1 MGVEIVVGQIL
12 LIVAMA
18 ICGLILNRILKI
30 DNSLGCLLVGVAA
43 GWLVPQWG
51 IDTGI
56 RANNLQDL
64 VFYLLLPV
72 LIFEATWHIAPG
84 DLKRWLKPI
93 LILASVGVVLS
104 TLFGAV
110 FIYYG
115 INHPS
120 GFPWIAAL
128 ICGVIL
134 ATTDPTITTAK
145 LEQQQASK
153 DLITVMKGES
163 LFSDA
168 STIVLFSLLIAIA
181 THPDGSS
188 NISIT
193 TFFISTFMGGL
204 VLGGIMGLV
213 AAILTLLLAS
223 HSTTRIVLLFVAV
236 GSFYLAKNI
245 FEVSGIMAVM
255 GTAIVARICLN
266 EKEHS
271 FLLGADGNWH
281 WLALLFSSVL
291 FVLMG
296 LVITPDMFSHQ
307 WLAILIGIA
316 AAILSR
322 SATIFL
328 CTLMTR
334 PLSRNIEKH
343 WQPVLIWGDIRGV
356 VAIALVLTLPTS
368 LSYWWTIQSIV
379 FGVVLFNLLVQAPS
393 SRWLIRR
400 LNADK

>member
-1 MGVEIVVGQIL
+1 MGVELVVGQIL
-12 LIVAMA
+12 LVVAMA
-18 ICGLILNRILKI
+18 LCGLILNRLLKI

-64 VFYLLLPV
+64 VFYLLLPI
-72 LIFEATWHIAPG
+72 LIFEAVWHIEPG

-93 LILASVGVVLS
+93 LLLASVGVVLS
-104 TLFGAV
+104 TLFSAV
-110 FIYYG
+110 LIYYG

-128 ICGVIL
+128 ICGVVL
-134 ATTDPTITTAK
+134 ATTDPVITTAK
-145 LEQQQASK
+145 LEQHKAPK
-153 DLITVMKGES
+153 GLITLIKGES

-168 STIVLFSLLIAIA
+168 TTIVLFSLLIAIA
-181 THPDGSS
+181 THSASSS
-188 NISIT
+188 NLSIS
-193 TFFISTFMGGL
+193 TFFISVFMGGL
-204 VLGGIMGLV
+204 ILGGIMGLI

-223 HSTTRIVLLFVAV
+223 HSTTRIVLLFAAV

-255 GTAIVARICLN
+255 GTAIVARMCLN

-281 WLALLFSSVL
+281 WLALLFSSIL

-307 WLAILIGIA
+307 WLAILIGIG

-322 SATIFL
+322 SATIFI
-328 CTLMTR
+328 CTIASI
-334 PLSRNIEKH
+334 PFSHSIQKNWKG
-343 WQPVLIWGDIRGV
+343 VLIWGDIRGV

-379 FGVVLFNLLVQAPS
+379 FGVVLFNLLIQAPT
-393 SRWLIRR
+393 SRWLIRKIT
-400 LNADK
+400 ADE